1 MSFLKLNRN
10 ILDNPKICYLSQR
23 KVILKLPSTFDI
35 LPKCNIICNLD
46 LTNFTLGCSP
56 APPPAPVGPPPERL
70 FGMKASDIDKYS
82 RVVFPIAFLSFHLMY
97 WMIYLTISN
106 EVADDLVY
114 LQWELY
120 QEEKQ
125 NISDVLRPLVH
136 WANAK
141 KANIW
146 TISRVYKLGIK
157 MKFFA
162 LVFYKIEETLIYYR
176 RLK

>member
-35 LPKCNIICNLD
+35 LPKCNVICNLD

-125 NISDVLRPLVH
+125 NISDVLRPLLVH

-146 TISRVYKLGIK
+146 TIFQSVQTWESRWILCIGVPRN
-157 MKFFA
+157 
-162 LVFYKIEETLIYYR
+162 R
-176 RLK
+176 RNFHLL